1 MLFPGELSLIFL
13 FFNLLAPKRWICW
26 LSWFTFTS
34 ASGILHSISSP
45 HAETSSSDSPA
56 VNLDSSIA
64 CFRSLMA
71 MTILVIEAFCLL
83 ETSSSSFASIASVF
97 FKVKPNARSHS
108 FSISSVVGLPG
119 SYSNLNHCCSPIWGT
134 KCREF
139 ASPSIHD
146 KSQIVFTLYYFY
158 DRNRSLVSC
167 TQQSTVLTQKKPT
180 SQHHVTNPI
189 SEGFWLLSPL
199 FAHWQLIYSHLSD
212 SVI

>member
-119 SYSNLNHCCSPIWGT
+119 SCSNLNLCCSPIGGA

-146 KSQIVFTLYYFY
+146 KSDCFY
-158 DRNRSLVSC
+158 HLLFLWPQSKSC
-167 TQQSTVLTQKKPT
+167 LMHSTVLTQKKPT